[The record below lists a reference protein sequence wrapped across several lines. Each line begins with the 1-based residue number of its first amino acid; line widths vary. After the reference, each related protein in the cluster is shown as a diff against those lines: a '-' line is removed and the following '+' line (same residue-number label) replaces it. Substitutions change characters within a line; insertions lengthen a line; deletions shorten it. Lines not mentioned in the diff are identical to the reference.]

1 MKEKAEMVN
10 RNRDR
15 GFMGV
20 LRRPEVLSG
29 ILIVAFMIAAVMIM
43 YVSPQVYRRSVHE
56 GDIALKDIYAPYDF
70 EYEWGLDEERTGARQ
85 AAAAASVPFYL
96 ERDEKVR
103 QRASGELERFFGE
116 IARLRE
122 AGVPPEQITASLK
135 GQAPGGVPEKDIKI
149 LAGYDDTG
157 SLRKRTAAA
166 LGSVLDHGY
175 IASEAREE
183 MKARAGG
190 KGYLLDSEDGTGR
203 PVQAD
208 ELITGEGKDRLID
221 EAVKKEFPS
230 DRKIRS
236 AAGDLIASV
245 VSPNIVLD
253 RKKTETE
260 VRKAIEQVDP
270 VYQTRTVK
278 KNELVIGKGIR
289 VDSEHIAQF
298 ERMRSMFGPGTTPAF
313 LVGVVIFF
321 GILLFIA
328 AGHTLR
334 TRKKPGFLRN
344 TKDIGIT
351 LLNMFLMI
359 VIADFIMNQPQP
371 SYFIPLAGMGML
383 ITLLVGFNAGFMSVV
398 IVGTLIAF
406 LMAGKIEVFFVL
418 LTGGKAGML
427 AIRGLRRRARILVAG
442 LLVGA
447 AKALAIV
454 SIGLIN
460 GMEHVVLAKDA
471 AWGVASG
478 IFSGFLVMG
487 LLPFFEHV
495 FKVPTNISLL
505 ELSDLN
511 HPLLKKLAMEAPG
524 TYHHSI
530 MVGNLSEAA
539 CDSIGAN
546 SLLARVGAYYHD
558 IGKIP
563 KAEYFSENEMGAGS
577 KHEKLAPSMSALIIS
592 KHVKEG
598 VEIGRQH
605 KLNSEIIDFIR
616 QHHGDSLIA
625 FFYQK
630 ALEKAGDASELK
642 EENFRYPGPRPQT
655 KERAIVLLA
664 DAVEASSRALED
676 PTPSS
681 IRNLVKKIIN
691 NKFIDGQLDECDL
704 TLRDMHN
711 IAKSFE
717 RVLMGMFHVRVPY
730 PEEPK
735 KNSGG
740 SGNEG
745 KDKLSKPK
753 RKNKG

>member
-1 MKEKAEMVN
+1 MRGRTKMVN
-10 RNRDR
+10 NNKAR
-15 GFMGV
+15 GLTGLV
-20 LRRPEVLSG
+20 KRPDILSG
-29 ILIVAFMIAAVMIM
+29 ILILTFIIATVLIM

-70 EYEWGLDEERTGARQ
+70 EYIWGLDEERTGARQ
-85 AAAAASVPFYL
+85 AEAAAAVPFYL
-96 ERDEKVR
+96 GRDEKVR
-103 QRASGELERFFGE
+103 QQASNRLNAFFREL
-116 IARLRE
+116 ARLKE
-122 AGVPPEQITASLK
+122 AGIAPEEITESLK
-135 GQAPGGVPEKDIKI
+135 EKAPGVIPGKDIKT
-149 LAGYDDTG
+149 LTGYDDPAV
-157 SLRKRTAAA
+157 LRDRTMAA
-166 LGSVLDHGY
+166 LDRVLDRGY
-175 IASEAREE
+175 IASEARAE

-190 KGYLLDSEDGTGR
+190 EGYLFDGEDGTDKA
-203 PVQAD
+203 VQAD
-208 ELITGEGKDRLID
+208 ELVTGEEKEELVS

-230 DRKIRS
+230 DRRIRPPVE
-236 AAGDLIASV
+236 DLIASV

-253 RKKTETE
+253 RQKTEKKIK
-260 VRKAIEQVDP
+260 KAVERVDP
-270 VYQTRTVK
+270 VYRTRTVK

-289 VDSEHIAQF
+289 VDSQHIAQF
-298 ERMRSMFGPGTTPAF
+298 ERMRSMFGPGTTPSF
-313 LVGVVIFF
+313 LAGVIIFF

-328 AGHTLR
+328 AAHTLR
-334 TRKKPGFLRN
+334 TQKKPAFLMN
-344 TKDIGIT
+344 TREIGIT
-351 LLNMFLMI
+351 LVNMFLMI
-359 VIADFIMNQPQP
+359 VIADFVMNQPQP

-398 IVGTLIAF
+398 IMGTLIAF

-418 LTGGKAGML
+418 LTGSMAGML
-427 AIRGLRRRARILVAG
+427 AVRGLRRRARILAAG
-442 LLVGA
+442 LVVGA

-471 AWGVASG
+471 GWGVASG

-530 MVGNLSEAA
+530 MVGNLSESA

-598 VEIGRQH
+598 VELGRQH
-605 KLNSEIIDFIR
+605 
-616 QHHGDSLIA
+616 
-625 FFYQK
+625 
-630 ALEKAGDASELK
+630 
-642 EENFRYPGPRPQT
+642 
-655 KERAIVLLA
+655 
-664 DAVEASSRALED
+664 
-676 PTPSS
+676 
-681 IRNLVKKIIN
+681 
-691 NKFIDGQLDECDL
+691 
-704 TLRDMHN
+704 
-711 IAKSFE
+711 
-717 RVLMGMFHVRVPY
+717 
-730 PEEPK
+730 
-735 KNSGG
+735 
-740 SGNEG
+740 
-745 KDKLSKPK
+745 
-753 RKNKG
+753 